1 MPQSSV
7 NDQEILAQI
16 VRLQRPSPLT
26 SLALL
31 RLPPH
36 LKFTALA
43 ILRLQEGTAEAVS
56 KLTQRPRDLESRNL
70 EELANMGFLRKE
82 LKGKHTWYTINPA
95 SPTPAGAYTGHIE
108 PSVMSTH

>member
-1 MPQSSV
+1 MPTNSA
-7 NDQEILAQI
+7 NDQEILEQI
-16 VRLQRPSPLT
+16 IQLQRPSPLT

-31 RLPPH
+31 RLPAR
-36 LKFTALA
+36 LKFTALT

-56 KLTQRPRDLESRNL
+56 KLTRRPRDLESRNL

-82 LKGKHTWYTINPA
+82 MKGNHTWYTVNPA
-95 SPTPAGAYTGHIE
+95 SPTPAGAYTSHNE